1 MQELYLALGVTLTVL
16 SIGSVQSARLR
27 AAIYVLPIPIS
38 IILLGTN
45 GQVNATHPFSLLL
58 VLAFLT
64 LVWVLYVHV
73 RLPIALAIAL
83 AIPAYVIAGLVNQ
96 AVVNVPFGFMYITM
110 VAAWLLWLAKGPF
123 RMSKAPAPKASVRLK
138 LQDYLTRG
146 GIVFGITYVLVGI
159 RDIILGA
166 AVTFPYNGIF
176 AAYIVK
182 DSLPYFINEVGR
194 NFIGLINFFGV
205 VYLLQDQTNTLVT
218 FALGWVVC
226 ILTVYS
232 TTKFAPRAKR
242 L

>member
-16 SIGSVQSARLR
+16 AIGSVQSARLR

-38 IILLGTN
+38 IILLGTDAS
-45 GQVNATHPFSLLL
+45 VNATHPFSLLL

-83 AIPAYVIAGLVNQ
+83 AIPAYVTAGLVNQ
-96 AVVNVPFGFMYITM
+96 LVVNIPFGFMYVIM
-110 VAAWLLWLAKGPF
+110 IMAWLLWLARSPF
-123 RMSKAPAPKASVRLK
+123 RKAVAPVTKASVRLQPK
-138 LQDYLTRG
+138 DYLTRG

-159 RDIILGA
+159 RDLILGA

-194 NFIGLINFFGV
+194 NFAGLINFFGV
-205 VYLLQDQTNTLVT
+205 VYLLQDQTST
-218 FALGWVVC
+218 FTTYSLGWLAC
-226 ILTVYS
+226 IVTVYCV
-232 TTKFAPRAKR
+232 TKYVPRPR
-242 L
+242 